1 LNTHRLIRAHDSI
14 DTYVEQ
20 ARQLMMETSKLWEIH
35 QRSHESVYQHGKR
48 GVIKRD
54 SLRALLEQNRS
65 ELTWVREFIHGGSGP
80 RLPADYEDA
89 LDKTK
94 GVIRDHVFARTSDS

>member
-1 LNTHRLIRAHDSI
+1 
-14 DTYVEQ
+14 
-20 ARQLMMETSKLWEIH
+20 
-35 QRSHESVYQHGKR
+35 
-48 GVIKRD
+48 VIKRD
-54 SLRALLEQNRS
+54 SLRALLEQNGS

-89 LDKTK
+89 VDKTK